1 MYQLRITNVFGIIDK
16 ARIDIKVKNQYQL
29 ARLEE
34 VIQRAKVQYEE
45 ILGLIDYLFN
55 DEATTLPY
63 IIKQSVHM
71 LNEALEK
78 DIMDNHKTLSYFTHS
93 HQAVKADIRT
103 TFKMQR
109 KLIMYVF
116 AELNDTGNFKTDA
129 KSQKYM
135 NLDYYRNHKYEKFI
149 MQFIAHPDLQV
160 DGYIDGSTGNFVFVN
175 NVEEFKKHYTGELK
189 VNFKGYRFN

>member
-16 ARIDIKVKNQYQL
+16 ARMDIKVKNQYQL
-29 ARLEE
+29 DRLEE
-34 VIQRAKVQYEE
+34 VIQRAKVQYRE

-63 IIKQSVHM
+63 IIKRSVHM
-71 LNEALEK
+71 LNEALER
-78 DIMDNHKTLSYFTHS
+78 DIMDNHKTLSYYTHS

-109 KLIMYVF
+109 KLIMYIF
-116 AELNDTGNFKTDA
+116 AELNNTGSFKTDA

-135 NLDYYRNHKYEKFI
+135 NLEYYRNHKYENFI
-149 MQFIAHPDLQV
+149 MGFMVHPDLQV
-160 DGYIDGSTGNFVFVN
+160 DGFLDLSKGNFIVIN
-175 NVEEFKKHYTGELK
+175 KPEEIKKHYKVELTRE
-189 VNFKGYRFN
+189 FKGYKQE